1 MANAEQIP
9 EDAVNQSTLDAL
21 LARIGL
27 RPFVEHLGA
36 EFMHAESGLVRMRLP
51 WRAEHCR
58 SGLQP
63 GDAPSLHGGAAASL
77 ADAAA
82 SAALVTVLREGEG
95 RTTIDLM
102 IHYLAPL
109 RGAVTA
115 EARVRR
121 RGGRTAIID
130 VELCGE
136 DGETGALARATF
148 AILKGG

>member
-1 MANAEQIP
+1 LGERDDRALAELI
-9 EDAVNQSTLDAL
+9 
-21 LARIGL
+21 ARVGA

-36 EFMHAESGLVRMRLP
+36 EFVHAEPGLVRMRLP

-58 SGLQP
+58 SGLRS
-63 GDAPSLHGGAAASL
+63 GDEPSLHGGAAASL

-95 RTTIDLM
+95 RTTIDLV

-109 RGAVTA
+109 RGVVTA
-115 EARVRR
+115 EARLRR
-121 RGGRTAIID
+121 RGGRTAIVD

-136 DGETGALARATF
+136 DGELGAIARGTF
-148 AILKGG
+148 AILRG

>member
-1 MANAEQIP
+1 MQSAEQQDSAAAI
-9 EDAVNQSTLDAL
+9 AAL
-21 LARIGL
+21 LERIGM

-36 EFMHAESGLVRMRLP
+36 AFVHAAPGLVRMRLP

-58 SGLQP
+58 SGLRA
-63 GDAPSLHGGAAASL
+63 GDEPSLHGGAAASL

-109 RGAVTA
+109 RGDVTA

-130 VELCGE
+130 VELRGE
-136 DGETGALARATF
+136 DGETGAIARATF
-148 AILKGG
+148 AILKHG

>member
-1 MANAEQIP
+1 MASTEQMAQNNDDRVAL
-9 EDAVNQSTLDAL
+9 ETLL
-21 LARIGL
+21 QRIGS

-36 EFMHAESGLVRMRLP
+36 EFVSAEPGLVRMRLP

-58 SGLQP
+58 SGLRP

-109 RGAVTA
+109 RGEVMA

-136 DGETGALARATF
+136 DGETGAIARATF
-148 AILKGG
+148 AILKNG

>member
-1 MANAEQIP
+1 METAKQPATNVA
-9 EDAVNQSTLDAL
+9 LDAL
-21 LARIGL
+21 LERIGP
-27 RPFVEHLGA
+27 RPFVQHLGA
-36 EFMHAESGLVRMRLP
+36 EFVSVEPGLVRMRLP
-51 WRAEHCR
+51 WRVEHCR
-58 SGLQP
+58 SGLRP
-63 GDAPSLHGGAAASL
+63 GDQPALHGGAAASL

-130 VELCGE
+130 VELHGE
-136 DGETGALARATF
+136 DGETGAIARATF
-148 AILKGG
+148 AILRSG